1 MRIES
6 HLARAAR
13 WSPAVLLILVNA
25 ELAVGAPATPGATP
39 AVAPAPGAP
48 VATPA
53 PVAAKAS
60 AAAVAKPALA
70 RSGAV
75 ARPAPS
81 GVRARLGRSAAA
93 RDTAQTLKGGQE
105 GTVFRA
111 LTVEGEDRIHFE
123 VERPGLDLDLDPDH
137 APGLEPG
144 DPRATLE
151 RDGPDFAA
159 PLLALTAR
167 EPSPY
172 LARPWLTQFADGAVA
187 SFRPQVTAVERWRLT
202 IADSRG
208 QQVAGF
214 EGRGAAPR
222 EIRWDGRTR
231 SGRPAIPGLT
241 YSYVFEAFDRAGN
254 KRNFVGQGFKIPP
267 LHLDTATGPVLV
279 FAGEDLSS
287 SLARGPSSL
296 PGAPALIVLEA
307 ASWINHEADPAR
319 RLRVVAT
326 ARSAEQA
333 NALAAEVARQLRTLT
348 LGDPARIQA
357 AAEVV
362 ADSPAAGTV
371 RIEPGN

>member
-1 MRIES
+1 MRIRS
-6 HLARAAR
+6 HLARVAR
-13 WSPAVLLILVNA
+13 WTPAVLLILA
-25 ELAVGAPATPGATP
+25 GGARAAGAPATP
-39 AVAPAPGAP
+39 VAPTGSGSAPVTAKAPG
-48 VATPA
+48 
-53 PVAAKAS
+53 
-60 AAAVAKPALA
+60 AAVAKPAPA
-70 RSGAV
+70 HPNAV
-75 ARPAPS
+75 ARPSPS
-81 GVRARLGRSAAA
+81 GARARLGRPSG

-123 VERPGLDLDLDPDH
+123 VERPALDLDLDPEH

-144 DPRATLE
+144 DPRVTLE

-167 EPSPY
+167 EASPY
-172 LARPWLTQFADGAVA
+172 LARPWLTQFADGSVA
-187 SFRPQVTAVERWRLT
+187 SFRPQVTAVDRWRLT

-231 SGRPAIPGLT
+231 SGRPALPGLT

-267 LHLDTATGPVLV
+267 LHLATAGGPLLV
-279 FAGEDLSS
+279 FSGEDLSS
-287 SLARGPSSL
+287 SLARGPSSS
-296 PGAPALIVLEA
+296 PGAAPLIVLEA

-362 ADSPAAGTV
+362 ADSPSAGTV